1 MATHR
6 QQETL
11 KHTYLHAFRI
21 NDGNLKSAVTNITKT
36 SGEIKILIEI
46 GIVANAFV
54 STKIPKLLKLVGY
67 QPAYE

>member
-6 QQETL
+6 QQKTL
-11 KHTYLHAFRI
+11 KQSYYVHAFQ
-21 NDGNLKSAVTNITKT
+21 NDANLKSAVPNLKKT

-46 GIVANAFV
+46 GIVANDFV
-54 STKIPKLLKLVGY
+54 STKIPKLLKMVGS